1 MKIVWTERATADLHS
16 AFLYWSEKSSA
27 AAAETMLERIFAAVE
42 MLELHPMLGRPGRV
56 RGTRELVILRTPFLV
71 AYRARAESIEILAL
85 LHGARKWPA
94 SF

>member
-1 MKIVWTERATADLHS
+1 MNIVWTKRATADLYS
-16 AFLYWSEKSSA
+16 ACLFWSEKSSA

-71 AYRARAESIEILAL
+71 AYRVRAEAIEILAVQ
-85 LHGARKWPA
+85 HGARRWPE

>member
-1 MKIVWTERATADLHS
+1 MKIVWTERATADLYS
-16 AFLYWSEKSSA
+16 AYHYWSERSSA
-27 AAAETMLERIFAAVE
+27 SAAETMLERIFAAVE

-71 AYRARAESIEILAL
+71 AYRVRAESIEILAL
-85 LHGARKWPA
+85 QHGARKWPA

>member
-16 AFLYWSEKSSA
+16 AFHYWSERSSA
-27 AAAETMLERIFAAVE
+27 SAAETMLERIFAAVE
-42 MLELHPMLGRPGRV
+42 MLEVHPMLGRPGRV
-56 RGTRELVILRTPFLV
+56 RGTRELVILRPPFLV
-71 AYRARAESIEILAL
+71 AYRVRAESIEILAL

>member
-27 AAAETMLERIFAAVE
+27 SAGETMLERIFAAVE

-71 AYRARAESIEILAL
+71 AYRVRAESIEILAL
-85 LHGARKWPA
+85 QHGARKWPA